1 LYKNRNSQARINIYD
16 KKYTNNIS
24 KDLLNPV
31 FTSLMA
37 RDIFA
42 PAQRFT
48 VGENTYVKDRGYAFE
63 KKLSDNTNGLLN
75 KQMKNIRADESE
87 ANIPLMIFDAV
98 IKADA
103 RKMMIST
110 QPISF
115 MMKPF
120 STQNDSAISPDA
132 VDFAALFAKQNPMD
146 MRMLTAL
153 RMNATFPYVLPNVWL
168 PSNPVIDVM
177 DAGLRDNFGQ
187 ETSMRFIDNF
197 KDWIKENTAGVLFI
211 QIRDRSNDNWQQPFE
226 TKSVTDM
233 IVTPATMLQHNW
245 FKIQNYYQTD
255 QFGYLG
261 NDSALKIFKASLMY
275 IPQKEDKGAALNFHL
290 SAREKRDVVASFNN
304 AVNQAEVKRIA
315 KYLKK

>member
-1 LYKNRNSQARINIYD
+1 
-16 KKYTNNIS
+16 
-24 KDLLNPV
+24 V

-75 KQMKNIRADESE
+75 KQMKDLRADESA

-120 STQNDSAISPDA
+120 STQSDSTISPDA

-197 KDWIKENTAGVLFI
+197 KDWIKENTGGVLFI
-211 QIRDRSNDNWQQPFE
+211 QIRDRSKDNWQQPFE

-255 QFGYLG
+255 QFGYLA
-261 NDSALKIFKASLMY
+261 NDSALKIYKASLMY

-290 SAREKRDVVASFNN
+290 SAREKRDVVASFSN
-304 AVNQAEVKRIA
+304 AVNQAEVKKIA
-315 KYLKK
+315 EYLKK